1 MNGSN
6 TPEMDGVIRRL
17 KACLNG
23 KRSQA
28 ENPAVPV
35 TPAELARD
43 AAAAVA
49 AGAEAVHLHARG
61 PDGAESVRAVD
72 VGAAVAAVRAACPG
86 TPVGVSTGLW
96 ITGGD
101 AAARHAA
108 VAGWAGLD
116 AAARPDFA
124 SVNVSEE
131 GWAGVARVLGAAAI
145 AVEAGVWSAADVPVL
160 AAAGLPQPPLRILV
174 EIMGE
179 PAPAAPRAAEA
190 VLRALDSSAVRGLP
204 RLLHGEG
211 ESCWPLV
218 AQAAREGLPT
228 RIGLEDTLAGPDG
241 RPASGN
247 AELVRSALE
256 MLDGIQR

>member
-1 MNGSN
+1 MDAAR
-6 TPEMDGVIRRL
+6 TPVCTL

-23 KRSQA
+23 NRPRA

-61 PDGAESVRAVD
+61 PDGAESVRAAD

-108 VAGWAGLD
+108 VAGWAGLE

-131 GWAGVARVLGAAAI
+131 GWAGGAR
-145 AVEAGVWSAADVPVL
+145 
-160 AAAGLPQPPLRILV
+160 PLR
-174 EIMGE
+174 
-179 PAPAAPRAAEA
+179 
-190 VLRALDSSAVRGLP
+190 
-204 RLLHGEG
+204 
-211 ESCWPLV
+211 
-218 AQAAREGLPT
+218 
-228 RIGLEDTLAGPDG
+228 AGAG
-241 RPASGN
+241 A
-247 AELVRSALE
+247 
-256 MLDGIQR
+256 